1 MTGRVEYFET
11 DDRNYRPGV
20 DDPGDNRGEKGWAF
34 TGSYRY
40 QINPHARLIIEAMQG
55 DWRRP
60 SLSEAGL
67 PPKQRQTMVQ
77 SSFRLSF

>member
-1 MTGRVEYFET
+1 
-11 DDRNYRPGV
+11 
-20 DDPGDNRGEKGWAF
+20 
-34 TGSYRY
+34 
-40 QINPHARLIIEAMQG
+40 MQG

-77 SSFRLSF
+77 SSLRLTF